1 MAVTERV
8 MGRFESSGRARY
20 GRAQDALHSVQFGE
34 RESVI
39 NLTSHVP
46 RRSRLL
52 IAGKLNILRGETA
65 KTGIRPT
72 P

>member
-20 GRAQDALHSVQFGE
+20 ACAHNAFHSVQFGA

-46 RRSRLL
+46 RRPVL
-52 IAGKLNILRGETA
+52 
-65 KTGIRPT
+65 
-72 P
+72 